1 MKNTYK
7 YTFSP
12 DQRGKQMKNEF
23 VKRNLIIFQAAFENS
38 ILATV
43 H

>member
-1 MKNTYK
+1 
-7 YTFSP
+7 
-12 DQRGKQMKNEF
+12 MKNEF

-43 H
+43 HSKYHSSLNI